1 MEHALSFNSV
11 ALLERFDQA
20 VTPQRQPKEGTIVR
34 PAGFTPNLSSMDV
47 PREGV
52 AAKKRKRRIIIIAAS
67 ALGLILATIA
77 ISRLKPAVPSV
88 DRSTVWIDT
97 VKRGPMVRQVRGLGT
112 LVPEDIRWIAAATE
126 GRVEKIIVWPGT
138 HVEPDTVIFEMSSAE
153 FEQTAHDAELKA
165 TAAEAELTTLR
176 ATLQREVLDQESTT
190 ARVHSEYEQ
199 AKMERQT
206 NDQLAKNGLIAEL
219 DYKTSKVKEAEL
231 ANRDG
236 IEQKRLAFSR
246 DSIEPQIAAKQ
257 AAVDQAKQLAK
268 LKSDQVEAL
277 HVKAGM
283 SGVLQQLPV
292 QIGQRV
298 KVGDNLARVADPT
311 KLKAQV
317 KIAETQ
323 AKDIQIN
330 QQAVIDTRNGTV
342 KGHVTRVDPA
352 VEQGTVTVDIA
363 FDEALPKGA
372 RPDLSVDGTI
382 ELERLD
388 NVVYVGRPAFGQEN
402 NTVGMFKL
410 VGSSSEAVRT
420 PVKLGKS
427 SVNTIE
433 ILDGLQPG
441 DQVILSDT
449 SAWDA
454 HERIRLN

>member
-1 MEHALSFNSV
+1 
-11 ALLERFDQA
+11 
-20 VTPQRQPKEGTIVR
+20 
-34 PAGFTPNLSSMDV
+34 MDV
-47 PREGV
+47 PRKGV

-67 ALGLILATIA
+67 ALGLIAATIA

-112 LVPEDIRWIAAATE
+112 LVPEDIRWIPANTE
-126 GRVEKIIVWPGT
+126 GRVEKIIIWPGT
-138 HVEPDTVIFEMSSAE
+138 KVEPDSVVLELSSPE
-153 FEQTAHDAELKA
+153 LEQSAHDAELQAK
-165 TAAEAELTTLR
+165 AAEAELASER
-176 ATLQREVLDQESTT
+176 ATLQREVLEQESKTT
-190 ARVHSEYEQ
+190 AAHAAYEQ
-199 AKMERQT
+199 ARMERET
-206 NDQLAKNGLIAEL
+206 NDQLAKNGLVADL
-219 DYKTSKVKEAEL
+219 VYKTSKIKEQECQKS
-231 ANRDG
+231 DE
-236 IEQKRLAFSR
+236 IEQKRLTFAH
-246 DSIEPQIAAKQ
+246 DSIEPQLASKQ
-257 AAVDQAKQLAK
+257 AAVDQANQLAK
-268 LKSDQVEAL
+268 LKLDQVEAL

-323 AKDIQIN
+323 AKDIQVD
-330 QQAVIDTRNGTV
+330 QKAMIDTRNGV
-342 KGHVTRVDPA
+342 ANGHVTRVDPA
-352 VEQGTVTVDIA
+352 VEQGTVTVDVA
-363 FDEALPKGA
+363 FDEPLPKGA

-382 ELERLD
+382 ELEHLND
-388 NVVYVGRPAFGQEN
+388 VVYVGRPAFGQEN

-410 VGSSSEAVRT
+410 VNGSVEAIRT

-427 SVNTIE
+427 SVNTIQ

-454 HERIRLN
+454 HDRIRLN

>member
-1 MEHALSFNSV
+1 LLSFDSTV
-11 ALLERFDQA
+11 I
-20 VTPQRQPKEGTIVR
+20 PQRKPKEETIVR
-34 PAGFTPNLSSMDV
+34 PAGFTSNLSSMDV
-47 PREGV
+47 PRVGI
-52 AAKKRKRRIIIIAAS
+52 AAKKRKRRIIMIALG
-67 ALGLILATIA
+67 ALGLLVATIA
-77 ISRLKPAVPSV
+77 ISRLKPAVPSI

-97 VKRGPMVRQVRGLGT
+97 VKRGPMTRQVRGLGT
-112 LVPEDIRWIAAATE
+112 LIPEDIRWIPANTE
-126 GRVEKIIVWPGT
+126 GRVDKINIWPGT
-138 HVEPDTVIFEMSSAE
+138 HVDPDSVILELSSPE
-153 FEQTAHDAELKA
+153 LEQAAHDAESKA
-165 TAAEAELTTLR
+165 TAAEAELTGMR
-176 ATLQREVLDQESTT
+176 ATLQRELLDQESTT
-190 ARVHSEYEQ
+190 ARVHSEFEQ

-206 NDQLAKNGLIAEL
+206 NDQLAKNGLIAVL
-219 DYKTSKVKEAEL
+219 DYKKSQVKESEL
-231 ANRDG
+231 QNRDE
-236 IEQKRLAFSR
+236 IEKKRLAFSR
-246 DSIEPQIAAKQ
+246 DSIEPQLASKQ

-268 LKSDQVEAL
+268 LKTDQVEAL
-277 HVKAGM
+277 HLRAGM

-298 KVGDNLARVADPT
+298 KIGDNLARVADPT

-330 QQAVIDTRNGTV
+330 QKAVIDTRNGTV
-342 KGHVTRVDPA
+342 NGHVTRVDPA
-352 VEQGTVTVDIA
+352 VEQGTVNVEVA
-363 FDEALPKGA
+363 FDEPLPKGA

-410 VGSSSEAVRT
+410 INGNGEAART

-433 ILDGLQPG
+433 ILSGLQPG

-449 SAWDA
+449 SAWDG

>member
-1 MEHALSFNSV
+1 M
-11 ALLERFDQA
+11 
-20 VTPQRQPKEGTIVR
+20 R

-88 DRSTVWIDT
+88 DRSTVWVDT

-112 LVPEDIRWIAAATE
+112 LVPEEIRWIPANTE

-138 HVEPDTVIFEMSSAE
+138 QVEPDTVILELTSPE
-153 FEQTAHDAELKA
+153 LEQAAHDAELQA
-165 TAAEAELTTLR
+165 TAAEAELTSLR

-246 DSIEPQIAAKQ
+246 DSIEPQIASKQ
-257 AAVDQAKQLAK
+257 AAVDQAKQLATLK
-268 LKSDQVEAL
+268 LNQVEAL

-298 KVGDNLARVADPT
+298 KIGDNLARVADPT

-342 KGHVTRVDPA
+342 NGHVTRVDPA
-352 VEQGTVTVDIA
+352 VEQGTVTVDVA
-363 FDEALPKGA
+363 FDAALPKGA

-388 NVVYVGRPAFGQEN
+388 NVVFVGRPAFGQEN

-410 VGSSSEAVRT
+410 IGTSSEAVRT

-433 ILDGLQPG
+433 ILEGLQPG

>member
-1 MEHALSFNSV
+1 MTNP
-11 ALLERFDQA
+11 ERK
-20 VTPQRQPKEGTIVR
+20 TENTIVR
-34 PAGFTPNLSSMDV
+34 PTGFTSTLSAMDIAR
-47 PREGV
+47 PDV
-52 AAKKRKRRIIIIAAS
+52 AAKKRKRRIITISAI
-67 ALGLILATIA
+67 ALGVILATIGL
-77 ISRLKPAVPSV
+77 SRLKPAVPTV

-112 LVPEDIRWIAAATE
+112 LVPEEIRWLPANTE
-126 GRVEKIIVWPGT
+126 GRVEKIIVRPGA
-138 HVEPDTVIFEMSSAE
+138 HVEPDTEILQLSSPD
-153 FEQTAHDAELKA
+153 FEQSAHDAELQA

-176 ATLQREVLDQESTT
+176 ANLQRELLDQESTT
-190 ARVHSEYEQ
+190 AKVRSDYEQ

-206 NDQLAKNGLIAEL
+206 NDQLNKNGLIAAL
-219 DYKTSKVKEAEL
+219 QYKTSKVKEDEL
-231 ANRDG
+231 ANRNQ
-236 IEQKRLAFSR
+236 IEEKRLQFSR
-246 DSIEPQIAAKQ
+246 DSIDPQLASKQ

-277 HVKAGM
+277 HVRAGM

-292 QIGQRV
+292 EIGQRV

-323 AKDIQIN
+323 AKDIQID
-330 QQAVIDTRNGTV
+330 QKATIDTRNGV
-342 KGHVTRVDPA
+342 VNGHVIRVDPA
-352 VEQGTVTVDIA
+352 VEQGTVTVDVAI
-363 FDEALPKGA
+363 DGELPKGA

-382 ELERLD
+382 ELERLND
-388 NVVYVGRPAFGQEN
+388 VIYVGRPAFGQEN
-402 NTVGMFKL
+402 NTVGIFKL
-410 VGSSSEAVRT
+410 VAGSNEAVRT

-433 ILDGLQPG
+433 IVNGLQPG

-449 SAWDA
+449 SAWDS